1 MDLIEN
7 NIYNINGIDYVY
19 INIGK
24 ITLGYYSRIILSN
37 YLDNYKDNKNIEDY
51 IYYGRIILKTL
62 LIKCSK
68 IYTKTKNTS
77 YEILNKYKTDFIN
90 YYNENINDERFKC
103 IKDKLKSL
111 YFYFILSNIF

>member
-77 YEILNKYKTDFIN
+77 NEILNIYKNDFIK
-90 YYNENINDERFKC
+90 YYNENINDIRFKC